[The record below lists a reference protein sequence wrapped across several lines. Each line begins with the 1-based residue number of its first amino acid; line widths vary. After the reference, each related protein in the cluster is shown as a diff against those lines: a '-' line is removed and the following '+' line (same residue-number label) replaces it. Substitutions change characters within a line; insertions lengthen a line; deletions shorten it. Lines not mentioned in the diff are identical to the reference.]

1 MTSFLDWNINRGVS
15 SGFFISDPNHLL
27 SASWADRKFRG
38 SKGLARIEYVSTTID
53 VYPTT
58 DYLPLVEET
67 RSRTQELYQQL
78 LDRYG
83 IDSTVE
89 VKAFYFCN
97 PDEESRRVDSSTRW
111 HVEMDLYFA
120 YAING
125 EWRSGSFPTLMERAL
140 IDQYDIDDFVKSNG
154 EKGYPPSQL
163 GECEPLDVNEFDVP
177 ISKEE
182 MRLLNAQRHFW
193 YDLRYSCS
201 PAVPSVGYGFV
212 AAALAEETEG
222 LVSSMDGAFE
232 GGGDGHNGETAE
244 QFLTWWGDSQM
255 AFYGRKPFL

>member
-1 MTSFLDWNINRGVS
+1 M
-15 SGFFISDPNHLL
+15 
-27 SASWADRKFRG
+27 
-38 SKGLARIEYVSTTID
+38 STTLV

-67 RSRTQELYQQL
+67 QSRTQELYQQL

-97 PDEESRRVDSSTRW
+97 PDEESHRVDSSTRW

-140 IDQYDIDDFVKSNG
+140 IDQCDIDDFVKSDG
-154 EKGYPPSQL
+154 QEGYAPSRM

-177 ISKEE
+177 LSEE
-182 MRLLNAQRHFW
+182 TLGLMNTQRHFW

-201 PAVPSVGYGFV
+201 PAVPSVGYGLV
-212 AAALAEETEG
+212 AAALAEETNG
-222 LVSSMDGAFE
+222 RISSLDDTLSFR
-232 GGGDGHNGETAE
+232 GHNGETAE
-244 QFLTWWGDSQM
+244 QFLAWWGDKQM
-255 AFYGRKPFL
+255 AFYGKEPFR